1 MNIYIFRKVK
11 RMKHKFTVVIES
23 NDDSE
28 DREVVKDCL
37 QGWLEL
43 NCGQEADL
51 CGYPDWKSVEV
62 E

>member
-1 MNIYIFRKVK
+1 
-11 RMKHKFTVVIES
+11 MKHKFTVVIES

-37 QGWLEL
+37 QDWLEM
-43 NCGQEADL
+43 NCGQEKGL
-51 CGYPDWKSVEV
+51 GGYPDWKSAEV

>member
-1 MNIYIFRKVK
+1 
-11 RMKHKFTVVIES
+11 MKHKFTVVIES

-37 QGWLEL
+37 QGWLEM
-43 NCGQEADL
+43 NCGQEEDL
-51 CGYPDWKSVEV
+51 CGYPDWKSAEV